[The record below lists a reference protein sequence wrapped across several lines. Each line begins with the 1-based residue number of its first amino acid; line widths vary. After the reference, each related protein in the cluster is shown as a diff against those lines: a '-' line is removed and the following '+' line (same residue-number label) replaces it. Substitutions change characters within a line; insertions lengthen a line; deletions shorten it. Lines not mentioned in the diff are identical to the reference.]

1 MGLQGRFAGGS
12 AERAT
17 SATSYARNAM
27 GKVLAPIALVSLS
40 LLFPGSFHDWSHSN

>member
-17 SATSYARNAM
+17 SATSFARNAM
-27 GKVLAPIALVSLS
+27 GKVLAPIVLVSLS
-40 LLFPGSFHDWSHSN
+40 LLFSGGFHDWSHSS